1 MIRSTPTVL
10 VLAAATASL
19 VACGSGSTDGLPSLP
34 SGPNQTAQPGPTSSS
49 SSGSSSGGTAG
60 SSSGSSSGGAP
71 TPVQATTMWATHL
84 GGPQADLGKAVATDN
99 NGDIVVVGTFQGTA
113 TIGGV
118 PLTSAGQMDFFVA
131 RYSTDGS
138 IQWIRPF
145 GGPGNDA
152 ATSVALDKGGGV
164 YVAGDSDGELTLGGS
179 TFGQTSATGAFLLT
193 LDRYGNVTNAKAY
206 GGGAYGT
213 TVGVAV
219 ASDGFI
225 GLCGSY
231 VGQIDLGG
239 GPLTA
244 AQGTY
249 AGFVAKLDATATY
262 VYGNPLGTSAT
273 ATAQGVSFD
282 VAGDLAVVGTFTGT
296 GQFGSATLN
305 SAGDSDVFVTK
316 FDPTGNS
323 LASKSFGGAGTDDGR
338 ALVFDAKGDLV
349 VAGDFSDSVD
359 FGTGPVMSQGS
370 VDAFVFEM
378 SATGSTV
385 WAKQFGGPSVDR
397 ALTLAVD
404 PSGNVLA
411 SGEFEETMTLGTTPF
426 TSAGDKDV
434 FAVELSS
441 TGAVSW
447 AKRMGGL
454 QADEGY
460 GVAFDSG
467 GNMLVT
473 GYFRENVDFGTG
485 MQTSA
490 GDDDVF
496 VAAYAP

>member
-1 MIRSTPTVL
+1 MTRSTPTLL
-10 VLAAATASL
+10 VLAASI
-19 VACGSGSTDGLPSLP
+19 VACGSGSTEGGPSLAE
-34 SGPNQTAQPGPTSSS
+34 GPNQTATPGPSSS
-49 SSGSSSGGTAG
+49 SSSSGGAPAGSSSGGSSGSSSGGTPAA
-60 SSSGSSSGGAP
+60 SSA
-71 TPVQATTMWATHL
+71 AAAWATHL
-84 GGPQADLGKAVATDN
+84 GGPQADLGQSVATDN
-99 NGDIVVVGTFQGTA
+99 SGDIVVVGTFQGTA

-118 PLTSAGQMDFFVA
+118 PLTSAGQIDFFVA
-131 RYSTDGS
+131 KYSIDGT
-138 IQWIRPF
+138 IQWFRPF
-145 GGPGNDA
+145 GGAGNDA
-152 ATSVALDKGGGV
+152 ATSVALDKSGAV
-164 YVAGDSDGELTLGGS
+164 YVAGASDGELTLGGS
-179 TFGQTSATGAFLLT
+179 TFGQTSATGAFLLA

-213 TVGVAV
+213 TVAVAV
-219 ASDGFI
+219 ASDGSI

-262 VYGNPLGTSAT
+262 TYAVPLGTSAT

-282 VAGDLAVVGTFTGT
+282 SSGNLAVVGTFTGT
-296 GQFGSATLN
+296 GQFGDATLT
-305 SAGDSDVFVTK
+305 SAGDSDVFVST

-323 LASKSFGGAGTDDGR
+323 LASKSFGGPGTDDGL
-338 ALVFDAKGDLV
+338 AVVFDSKGDLLI
-349 VAGDFSDSVD
+349 AGDFSDSVD

-378 SATGSTV
+378 TASGTTS
-385 WAKQFGGPSVDR
+385 WAKAFGGPSVDR
-397 ALTLAVD
+397 ASALAVD
-404 PSGNVLA
+404 SSGDVLA

-426 TSAGDKDV
+426 TSAGDKDIFV
-434 FAVELSS
+434 AQFSS
-441 TGAVSW
+441 TGSVTW

-454 QADEGY
+454 EADEGY
-460 GVAFDSG
+460 GVAFDSSG
-467 GNMLVT
+467 DALVT
-473 GYFRENVDFGTG
+473 GYFRQDVDFGTG

-496 VAAYAP
+496 VAAYTP